1 MMSVMRH
8 FMAKEHR
15 ETMAIIYYVKDGPL
29 PEATPTDGR
38 DIILNEVESIVLK
51 KDMRCE
57 YCGTTP
63 PEFNR
68 DQPSL
73 YPERVVIEVEEQD
86 RPGNLFKKIGFYFFP
101 SLTTIQA
108 ESVFANVVGK
118 YRFR

>member
-1 MMSVMRH
+1 MSVIRNLMS
-8 FMAKEHR
+8 KENG
-15 ETMAIIYYVKDGPL
+15 EIMAIIYYVRDGPL
-29 PEATPTDGR
+29 PGTTPTDGR
-38 DIILNEVESIVLK
+38 DIMLNEVEVIVLK

-86 RPGNLFKKIGFYFFP
+86 RPGNLFNPCSRG
-101 SLTTIQA
+101 
-108 ESVFANVVGK
+108 SVEPHDFCSEGENS
-118 YRFR
+118 YRMRLHSAM

>member
-1 MMSVMRH
+1 MSVIRNVMS
-8 FMAKEHR
+8 KENR
-15 ETMAIIYYVKDGPL
+15 EIMAIIYYVKDGPL
-29 PEATPTDGR
+29 PGTTPTDGR
-38 DIILNEVESIVLK
+38 DIMLNEVEAIVLK

-86 RPGNLFKKIGFYFFP
+86 RPGNLFKKTGFYFFP